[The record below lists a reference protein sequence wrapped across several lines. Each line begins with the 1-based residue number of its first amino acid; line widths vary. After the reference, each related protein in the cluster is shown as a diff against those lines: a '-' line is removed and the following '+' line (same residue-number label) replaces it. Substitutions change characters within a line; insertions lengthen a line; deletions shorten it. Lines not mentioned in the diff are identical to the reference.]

1 MPIRIYAL
9 AKDMKIDSK
18 DLVDICT
25 KAGIP
30 GKGSALASL
39 EDFEVEKLKAYLAAG
54 QVKPSPKSGPAE
66 PQERMGAPVRP
77 ATPIRNTPPVITTPR
92 PPVVGSGIK
101 VAPKPREEVAEP
113 TPPEPVSVPAEAPS
127 EVAAKA
133 PAAPTLPVAP
143 IAAPIAPPAPT
154 PVENTPPRVA
164 AVEKGNVAEKGSD
177 PPPPE
182 PSVGRKE
189 EFSRP
194 TTTNRPIRVIGSQRP
209 RPGSGNTEGTGPRTN
224 RAPVQSSLLRLAKPP
239 EVKQSPQSQS
249 PAEPKAQKPEIR
261 LKPGDMR
268 GGKPPIAPG
277 GKAPL
282 NAFAKGAADKR
293 KPGDGPSRPGRGPA
307 EPQMP
312 PDPSSAKP
320 GRGDRN
326 KSHKAVA
333 EDADRGAGSG
343 LSSARR
349 ERQRQLKLRPDA
361 LLAGEDDEKFRG
373 RKKPRPGQERRKSGT
388 HERKEAVVL
397 QVPCSVRGFSEAA
410 GVPTGKV
417 LKTLMELGNT
427 ANINSQIDKDFA
439 ELLAADLGVDLQI
452 RELQTMEQKLIDTAA
467 SPEDTDETLLE
478 VRPPIVTFLGH
489 VDHGKTSLL
498 DKIIG
503 INVVSGEAGGITQHI
518 RAYQIERDGRKISFV
533 DTPGHEA
540 FTEMRARGANVT
552 DIVVLVVAGDD
563 GLMPQTEEAISH
575 AKAAGVPI
583 VVALNKIDLPGV
595 NIDKIYQQLAAKEL
609 IPTEWSGE
617 TEVVKTSALTGEGI
631 DTLLETLL
639 LIADIEGFKAN
650 PTRLASGT
658 CLEAEQEPGRGVIAK
673 LMVQNGTLKVGDTI
687 VCGSAHGRV
696 KAMFDTLKPNKK
708 LKEAAPSMP
717 CSVTGLDMPPE
728 AGDKFYVLEDIAHAR
743 EIASQRANKSRVADL
758 SGSTTMVSF
767 DEFQKLL
774 TEGRLGEKSEKVTLN
789 LILRADTRGS
799 IEAIT
804 KEMTKLEHP
813 EVQVKILQAAVGGI
827 SVADVTL
834 ASASNAV
841 IVGFNVIPD
850 ETARSLADERHVE
863 IRRYDIIYKVTDDI
877 RAMLEGKLKPEE
889 RVVDLGRAVVKQVFS
904 ISRVGSIAGC
914 QVLQGTIERNCRIRV
929 YRDNKSIGDYRIGS
943 LKREKDD
950 AKEVTRGMECGIR
963 LDGFNDIKKDDLLE
977 AYRIEEVARSLGV

>member
-1 MPIRIYAL
+1 VPIRIYAL

-18 DLVDICT
+18 DLVDLCT

-54 QVKPSPKSGPAE
+54 QVKPAAKAAATGDQAE
-66 PQERMGAPVRP
+66 RIGAPTRP
-77 ATPIRNTPPVITTPR
+77 AAPIRTAPPVITNPR
-92 PPVVGSGIK
+92 PPVVGGTPKAPPKSHEHQPEPAVEPPQAPTV
-101 VAPKPREEVAEP
+101 VAPKESPQPQP
-113 TPPEPVSVPAEAPS
+113 T
-127 EVAAKA
+127 
-133 PAAPTLPVAP
+133 
-143 IAAPIAPPAPT
+143 APPAVVASAPPT
-154 PVENTPPRVA
+154 PQVDSPSKQPTPESGGGTTPPDGPARRDDFA
-164 AVEKGNVAEKGSD
+164 
-177 PPPPE
+177 
-182 PSVGRKE
+182 
-189 EFSRP
+189 RP
-194 TTTNRPIRVIGSQRP
+194 ASTNRPIRVIGSQRP
-209 RPGSGNTEGTGPRTN
+209 RPGGGAEGSAPRTS

-239 EVKQSPQSQS
+239 EVKNAAPT
-249 PAEPKAQKPEIR
+249 AAANEPKAQKPEIR
-261 LKPGDMR
+261 LKPGDMKGAR
-268 GGKPPIAPG
+268 PPGSAAG
-277 GKAPL
+277 RAPL

-293 KPGDGPSRPGRGPA
+293 KPGDGPQRPGRGPA
-307 EPQMP
+307 EPQAP
-312 PDPSSAKP
+312 VDPASAKG
-320 GRGDRN
+320 GRGDR
-326 KSHKAVA
+326 KTHKAIVDDA
-333 EDADRGAGSG
+333 ERGAGSG

-361 LLAGEDDEKFRG
+361 LLAGDDDEKFRG
-373 RKKPRPGQERRKSGT
+373 RRRPKPGQERRRTGT
-388 HERKEAVVL
+388 HTRKEAVVL
-397 QVPCSVRGFSEAA
+397 QVPCSVRAFSEAA
-410 GVPTGKV
+410 GIPTGKV
-417 LKTLMELGNT
+417 LMTLMQLGMS

-439 ELLAADLGVDLQI
+439 ELLAADLGVDVQI
-452 RELQTMEQKLIDTAA
+452 RELQTMEQRLIDTAA
-467 SPEDTDETLLE
+467 APEDADESLLE

-498 DKIIG
+498 DRIIG

-518 RAYQIERDGRKISFV
+518 RAYQIERNGRKVSFV

-552 DIVVLVVAGDD
+552 DIVVLVVAADD

-575 AKAAGVPI
+575 AKAAEVPI

-595 NIDKIYQQLAAKEL
+595 NIERIYQQLAAKDL
-609 IPTEWSGE
+609 LPTEWGGQ
-617 TEVVKTSALTGEGI
+617 TEVVKTSALTGDGI
-631 DTLLETLL
+631 DNLLETLL
-639 LIADIEGFKAN
+639 IIADIEDFKAN
-650 PTRLASGT
+650 PSRTASGT

-673 LMVQNGTLKVGDTI
+673 LMVQNGTLKIGDTI

-708 LKEAAPSMP
+708 LKEASPSMP
-717 CSVTGLDMPPE
+717 CNITGLDLAPE

-743 EIASQRANKSRVADL
+743 EIASQRANKTRVADL

-774 TEGRLGEKSEKVTLN
+774 TEGRLGEKSEKATLN

-813 EVQVKILQAAVGGI
+813 EVQVKILQASVGGI

-850 ETARSLADERHVE
+850 EAARALADDRHVE
-863 IRRYDIIYKVTDDI
+863 IRKYDIIYKVTDDI
-877 RAMLEGKLKPEE
+877 RALLEGKLKPEE

-904 ISRVGSIAGC
+904 ISRIGTIAGC

-950 AKEVTRGMECGIR
+950 AKEVSRGMECGIR

-977 AYRIEEVARSLGV
+977 AYRIEEVARTLGV